1 MSSVKDSA
9 ADPYATPDDAT
20 APDRARRAKDTP
32 ARALPNKGA
41 LARPRASLVDRDPPE
56 GQARRSPPA
65 APPKPPI
72 PTPQQEG
79 AKRAPWPPP
88 VHHAAPAAP
97 IPIAIPPI
105 VGGAGGRPMPS
116 PSPRSPVVDR
126 SRSESTFK
134 KRTMSAAPRSTMKW
148 TLASCAVI
156 AGVVGWRIEQS
167 YDQTSSAA
175 AATPPPAIATAPD
188 AGEMTAPAVASA
200 RMDAAAPPPPFTT
213 TPAPSSSAAPSA
225 EIATASDAG
234 AGAAQ
239 DNVPMVEISS
249 PLLGTYRLPAQ
260 TALALSHEAQR
271 EPVQGI
277 AGIAGVPKP
286 SLAGQPP
293 VVGER
298 ATTFHVITPPWRV
311 TSPITTPRALP
322 PIARPRAAAPLDA
335 QAVMTLANASA
346 SRAKTDATLE
356 PRSSPH
362 RVASPPA
369 PLRAPPT
376 QARPEPSS
384 AALARANDR
393 VEALLRKHAEEE
405 TR

>member
-9 ADPYATPDDAT
+9 VADPYATPDDAT
-20 APDRARRAKDTP
+20 APDRARRPKDPP
-32 ARALPNKGA
+32 ARALPNKAA

-65 APPKPPI
+65 APPPKPPI
-72 PTPQQEG
+72 PTPHEG
-79 AKRAPWPPP
+79 PKRAPWPPP
-88 VHHAAPAAP
+88 VHAAPAAP

-105 VGGAGGRPMPS
+105 VGGSGGRAMPS
-116 PSPRSPVVDR
+116 PSPRSPVDR

-167 YDQTSSAA
+167 YDQTSGVAA
-175 AATPPPAIATAPD
+175 APPPASVTTPD

-200 RMDAAAPPPPFTT
+200 RLDAAAPPPAAT
-213 TPAPSSSAAPSA
+213 PSSSAPPST
-225 EIATASDAG
+225 EIAAASDAG
-234 AGAAQ
+234 TSTSAVA
-239 DNVPMVEISS
+239 DNVPMVEITSA
-249 PLLGTYRLPAQ
+249 LLGTYRVPAQ

-286 SLAGQPP
+286 SLAGQAVAPS
-293 VVGER
+293 ER
-298 ATTFHVITPPWRV
+298 VPTFHVITPPWRIAP
-311 TSPITTPRALP
+311 TPITTPRALP
-322 PIARPRAAAPLDA
+322 PIARPRPPAPLDA
-335 QAVMTLANASA
+335 QAVMAVANANA
-346 SRAKTDATLE
+346 TRAKTDATPE
-356 PRSSPH
+356 TRSSPH
-362 RVASPPA
+362 RVVSAPA
-369 PLRAPPT
+369 PFRAPPTT
-376 QARPEPSS
+376 QARPEPSA